1 MLQALIDRQFF
12 EEGGRLRRPPSS
24 KNWVYCFLEISL
36 VTGFAICCYS
46 AKNRSR
52 ISRRDLGMN
61 VSLTPE
67 LEQYVQDK
75 VSSGVYYSASEV
87 IREGLRLLLER
98 DRLQEARLQQ
108 LRQEVQVGIDSG
120 EPNALNLQNT
130 KARARQRRQQKQP
143 SP

>member
-1 MLQALIDRQFF
+1 
-12 EEGGRLRRPPSS
+12 
-24 KNWVYCFLEISL
+24 
-36 VTGFAICCYS
+36 
-46 AKNRSR
+46 
-52 ISRRDLGMN
+52 MN

-75 VSSGVYYSASEV
+75 VSSGAYYSASEV
-87 IREGLRLLLER
+87 IREGLRMLQER

-108 LRQEVQVGIDSG
+108 LRQEVQVGMDSG
-120 EPNALNLQNT
+120 KPDELNLQNT